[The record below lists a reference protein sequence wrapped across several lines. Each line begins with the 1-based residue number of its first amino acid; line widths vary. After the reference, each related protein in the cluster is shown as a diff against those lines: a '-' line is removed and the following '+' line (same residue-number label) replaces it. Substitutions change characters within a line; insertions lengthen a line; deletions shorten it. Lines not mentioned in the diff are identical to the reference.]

1 MSTAALDV
9 GERALKPRPSP
20 PARRSITTAPGA
32 ALVSRLN
39 QANVSQIEEGS
50 PCSQTGQVC
59 AENGREGAASWAW
72 RRTTFKVPTPRSGKA
87 AEGEDGGNGGDRVKG
102 AGEHESGRARPRS
115 AVGRLMSKFVQT
127 FTSRDSRLQQTRIQS
142 GRAGEGWR
150 WLQEARARSAA
161 DSTWLQRCIAQGVSR
176 EWEDRWHA
184 QQEMAA
190 MLLLLLLSLQGFFPA
205 KSAG

>member
-87 AEGEDGGNGGDRVKG
+87 AEGVTEGEDGGNGGDRVKG
-102 AGEHESGRARPRS
+102 PGEHESGRARPRS
-115 AVGRLMSKFVQT
+115 AVGRLMSKFVVGD
-127 FTSRDSRLQQTRIQS
+127 SSRLRAAVLPLTR
-142 GRAGEGWR
+142 GRSTKPGVREYLLGTSAEAERVEIVPLPDDLDEELEGR
-150 WLQEARARSAA
+150 GNRPRV
-161 DSTWLQRCIAQGVSR
+161 C
-176 EWEDRWHA
+176 
-184 QQEMAA
+184 
-190 MLLLLLLSLQGFFPA
+190 
-205 KSAG
+205 

>member
-1 MSTAALDV
+1 VASLLDILSAADHLFAKEALICLASAATTGAEDV
-9 GERALKPRPSP
+9 Q
-20 PARRSITTAPGA
+20 A
-32 ALVSRLN
+32 AVMEDD
-39 QANVSQIEEGS
+39 A
-50 PCSQTGQVC
+50 GQGVW
-59 AENGREGAASWAW
+59 GR
-72 RRTTFKVPTPRSGKA
+72 
-87 AEGEDGGNGGDRVKG
+87 GD
-102 AGEHESGRARPRS
+102 AGENEQKGELGKRGLDGLEGTFVGQARERKKP
-115 AVGRLMSKFVQT
+115 KQN
-127 FTSRDSRLQQTRIQS
+127 FTSRDSRQQTRIQS

-161 DSTWLQRCIAQGVSR
+161 DSTWLQRCIAQEVSR

>member
-1 MSTAALDV
+1 MHDDEDERRENEKKGDPGELGDMHDDEDERRENEQKGELGKQAAV
-9 GERALKPRPSP
+9 M
-20 PARRSITTAPGA
+20 
-32 ALVSRLN
+32 
-39 QANVSQIEEGS
+39 EEDAGK
-50 PCSQTGQVC
+50 GQR
-59 AENGREGAASWAW
+59 GRE
-72 RRTTFKVPTPRSGKA
+72 
-87 AEGEDGGNGGDRVKG
+87 D
-102 AGEHESGRARPRS
+102 AGENEQKGELGKRGLDGPNGTSVGQARERKK
-115 AVGRLMSKFVQT
+115 LKQN

-161 DSTWLQRCIAQGVSR
+161 DSTWLQRCIAQEVSR